1 MLSSTEMG
9 GEQIIIHNN
18 AHPVI
23 WKEPG
28 GCVCDK
34 TYIKTAVVATS
45 LTCRLFVY
53 TTGGVYVYLYSC
65 IH

>member
-18 AHPVI
+18 AHSVI

-28 GCVCDK
+28 GCMFVIRLVIIML
-34 TYIKTAVVATS
+34 YMFAHALHEFYTAG
-45 LTCRLFVY
+45 L
-53 TTGGVYVYLYSC
+53 
-65 IH
+65 IN